1 MHNPRSSEEENMQI
15 QMKKRDAANTNRAM
29 QVGKNSAQG
38 INIILRYHEDDVVCR
53 IINMLIMVYD

>member
-1 MHNPRSSEEENMQI
+1 
-15 QMKKRDAANTNRAM
+15 MKKRDAANTNRAM